1 MALSNSTIH
10 KLAAALTPEVIEFI
24 YKDERWVEFMMEMVP
39 EFLDKQ
45 MGEMDDDLMVEL
57 SQCIMD
63 NIEIKTH
70 ETRTS

>member
-1 MALSNSTIH
+1 MALSNATIH

-39 EFLDKQ
+39 EFLNKQ
-45 MGEMDDDLMVEL
+45 LGEMDVDLMVEL

-63 NIEIKTH
+63 RVEIKTY
-70 ETRTS
+70 ETKTS

>member
-1 MALSNSTIH
+1 MSLSNSTIQ

-63 NIEIKTH
+63 NVEIKSY
-70 ETRTS
+70 ESKTS